1 MQADGQRGLIVG
13 LGTILLTTDGGAT
26 WRPVTYGRTLAPW
39 YYLSLLGV
47 LLLLIPALKHPESI
61 EAAQTSVAD
70 VLISDRPLEA
80 GEPDPLGFNAV
91 AMGLSR
97 FLRNENTQP
106 PLTIAITGEWGTGKS
121 SLMNLLRADLAQNG
135 FRPVWFNAWH
145 HQKEEH
151 LLASLLENIRAQ
163 AVPPWWHSRGAR
175 FRLRLLR
182 VRWGRLW
189 PAIVVLLCLMALL
202 AGYIAV
208 DYPQRLTGLWQWVQS
223 FAKNIDEFLKS
234 LGKGEKPGLKQG
246 GSFLAALVGL
256 LGGLLSLWKGVRAFG
271 VNPASLMATMSG
283 GARLRALQA
292 QAGFRYQ
299 FTAEFQEVTRAL
311 NPYSMVILIDNLDR
325 CRPENVLEA
334 LEAVNFLVSSGDC
347 FVIMGIALDR
357 VERCVGLHF
366 KDVAEELL
374 DA

>member
-1 MQADGQRGLIVG
+1 MPTSPPVQETVPPLQNRNLSAIHFVDAQRGWVVGDDGTILHTTNGGQCWNPQASGTQAVLMAVHMQADGQCGLVVG
-13 LGTILLTTDGGAT
+13 VGTILLTADGGAT
-26 WRPVTYGRTLAPW
+26 WRLVTYGRTLAPW

-47 LLLLIPALKHPESI
+47 LLLLVPALKHPESI

-135 FRPVWFNAWH
+135 FCPVWFNAWH

-175 FRLRLLR
+175 LPSPSVTGPLGTPLACDSCAVMPHGAPGRVYRRRLSATPHGPLAM
-182 VRWGRLW
+182 G
-189 PAIVVLLCLMALL
+189 AVVCKE
-202 AGYIAV
+202 Y
-208 DYPQRLTGLWQWVQS
+208 R
-223 FAKNIDEFLKS
+223 
-234 LGKGEKPGLKQG
+234 
-246 GSFLAALVGL
+246 
-256 LGGLLSLWKGVRAFG
+256 
-271 VNPASLMATMSG
+271 
-283 GARLRALQA
+283 
-292 QAGFRYQ
+292 
-299 FTAEFQEVTRAL
+299 
-311 NPYSMVILIDNLDR
+311 
-325 CRPENVLEA
+325 
-334 LEAVNFLVSSGDC
+334 
-347 FVIMGIALDR
+347 
-357 VERCVGLHF
+357 
-366 KDVAEELL
+366 
-374 DA
+374 